1 MPKLKRDAVKYV
13 RDKAK
18 SKYEKG
24 TECRICGETE
34 QLDFH
39 HFYSLTPLLNQWLT
53 KNKLNPDYIQAL
65 RDDFIEEHSAELYDH
80 TVTLCHHAP
89 LKPFTKYMA
98 KTLR

>member
-1 MPKLKRDAVKYV
+1 MPKLKRDVVKYV

-24 TECRICGETE
+24 TACGICGETE

-53 KNKLNPDYIQAL
+53 KNTGSWGPSGTSSTKEHDSVCVNGITKLSL
-65 RDDFIEEHSAELYDH
+65 
-80 TVTLCHHAP
+80 
-89 LKPFTKYMA
+89 M
-98 KTLR
+98 